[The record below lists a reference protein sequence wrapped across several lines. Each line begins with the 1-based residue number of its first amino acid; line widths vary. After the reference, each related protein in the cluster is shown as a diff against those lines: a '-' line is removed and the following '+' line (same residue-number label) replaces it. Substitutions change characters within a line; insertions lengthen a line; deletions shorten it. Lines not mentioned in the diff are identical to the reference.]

1 MQIQWYEEVA
11 LVRDGKVLHVLSAS
25 GSRGVLPQLH
35 SVSPLAALSSAP
47 VTVKLLGANIATPDN
62 SVLAQSQGEH
72 AQQFPVSSPRQ
83 TCGF

>member
-1 MQIQWYEEVA
+1 M
-11 LVRDGKVLHVLSAS
+11 RDGKVLHVLSAS